1 MRRRTCH
8 LDSLRLHQHSSS
20 QHIVSALRQL
30 RDSTSAPHSLLVY
43 ELQSP
48 RRWSAVVTAVP
59 LCVACGG
66 WRWLAVSAMVGC
78 ARRYSAVPP
87 RCSAVLGGARR
98 WSAVWLAVLGGAQ
111 RCSAVSRQ
119 WSAVVGG
126 GRRCSAVVSGGRRRV
141 LRSQRWL
148 AVGSARCSAAAETAA
163 VGPTVVA
170 GSVKL
175 YGLPRRHFEF
185 RLLYI

>member
-126 GRRCSAVVSGGRRRV
+126 GRRCSAVVSGGE
-141 LRSQRWL
+141 RW
-148 AVGSARCSAAAETAA
+148 SAARAPLSAVVGGGQCAVLSGGGDSGGGPHGGGGLGKALRAPPAA
-163 VGPTVVA
+163 
-170 GSVKL
+170 
-175 YGLPRRHFEF
+175 F
-185 RLLYI
+185 

>member
-148 AVGSARCSAAAETAA
+148 AVVCVVLSGGGDSGGGPHGGGGLGKALRAPPAA
-163 VGPTVVA
+163 
-170 GSVKL
+170 
-175 YGLPRRHFEF
+175 F
-185 RLLYI
+185 